1 MAAAGAWPV
10 ALGRRAFPFLKI
22 MKSVTLVVL
31 SVWLASVCQ
40 LAAAAP
46 QPYTLDQLL
55 ALALQGNKGVD
66 AAAAG
71 VDAARAGITSAEAY
85 PNPEAEFTTGRV
97 SARQPGAGTG
107 IGQTLSITQR
117 IDLPVQR
124 ALRRELATGALRAA
138 TAEQELFVAR
148 LVAQVKRGFYE
159 TLRREA
165 EFAAAQEDLALTQQL
180 YDRAQVRVDV
190 GDSPK
195 YEAIRV
201 AAELLNAQKN
211 SQSALLRVN
220 QAKSLLRQQVGGILP
235 ASFSVQGDLGALPA
249 LEPLETLRS
258 VMLASNPELI
268 QLRAELDRARAA
280 LEYERALRWPSVA
293 LKATSSRDPEV
304 RDTQVGVVLSVPL
317 WDRRRGPIDE
327 AAAMVNRVR
336 SLLEAREFELT
347 QQLDAA
353 YQQYQIAASQVEALQ
368 SGIMRQAEAALRVA
382 EAAYRYGERGIID
395 YLDAQR
401 VLRTARNDLIAAQF
415 DLQVAAIEIE
425 RLLANSSAG
434 SSS

>member
-1 MAAAGAWPV
+1 MPVAAA
-10 ALGRRAFPFLKI
+10 
-22 MKSVTLVVL
+22 
-31 SVWLASVCQ
+31 
-40 LAAAAP
+40 

-55 ALALQGNKGVD
+55 SLALQGNNGVE

-71 VDAARAGITSAEAY
+71 VNAARAGIDTAEAY
-85 PNPEAEFTTGRV
+85 PNPEVEFTTGRV

-107 IGQTLSITQR
+107 VGQTLSITQR
-117 IDLPVQR
+117 IDLPNQR
-124 ALRRELATGALRAA
+124 HLRRELAVGNLRAT
-138 TAEQELFVAR
+138 TAGQESFVAA

-180 YDRAQVRVDV
+180 YDRAQIRVDV
-190 GDSPK
+190 GDAPK

-201 AAELLNAQKN
+201 EAELLNAQKN

-220 QAKSLLRQQVGGILP
+220 QAKSFLRQQVGDILP
-235 ASFSVQGDLGALPA
+235 AGFAVQGQLGEVPP
-249 LEPLETLRS
+249 LEPLEQLRK
-258 VMLASNPELI
+258 VMLEGNPELARY
-268 QLRAELDRARAA
+268 RAELQRARTAVD
-280 LEYERALRWPSVA
+280 YERSLRLPSVA
-293 LKATSSRDPEV
+293 LKAMSSRDPDV
-304 RDTQVGVVLSVPL
+304 RDTQFGVVLSVPL
-317 WDRRRGPIDE
+317 WDRRQGPIQE
-327 AAAMVNRVR
+327 AAANAMRVR
-336 SLLEAREFELT
+336 SLLEGREFELT

-353 YQQYQIAASQVEALQ
+353 YQQYQIAASQVEALE
-368 SGIMRQAEAALRVA
+368 SGIVRQAEAALRVA

-415 DLQVAAIEIE
+415 DLHTAAVEIE

-434 SSS
+434 SPL